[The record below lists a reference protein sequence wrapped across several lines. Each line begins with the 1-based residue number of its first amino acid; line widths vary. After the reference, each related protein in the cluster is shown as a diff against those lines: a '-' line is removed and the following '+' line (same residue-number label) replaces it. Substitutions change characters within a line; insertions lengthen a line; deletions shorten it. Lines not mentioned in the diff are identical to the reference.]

1 MTTIKLIGP
10 DGNDISNNNITF
22 NSDHF
27 TEIDTNYISFSG
39 ELALTTTNSKYSS
52 SKKVQS
58 IEVLDENN
66 NKLGELDTTN
76 IKFNKSKK
84 TIIPFNFGD
93 TYSGNNAKKIKISM
107 GSDGIGVYKFD
118 ISACNTN
125 ISHIVPNNRRWVKN
139 KTQTFT
145 FDSAMQLSDCPRPNV
160 EGMNKYLGNGSAYVI
175 MEPNDLSYLNNIYFE
190 YTATDDNNSV
200 TPDFTYVIYGSD
212 SQTDFNEIV
221 YTQGVTSS
229 LLNEERALV
238 EYPKPFNYYKLVIY
252 SVSTNNITLSKINP
266 TFSTFSIVT
275 GMDALNRDQKQ
286 HFEHFSNKREN
297 INELIVPGIITLLF
311 ISVLSLRK

>member
-1 MTTIKLIGP
+1 MTTIINDP
-10 DGNDISNNNITF
+10 DGNNITNNNITF

-39 ELALTTTNSKYSS
+39 ELSLTTTNSKYSS
-52 SKKVQS
+52 SNKVKS

-76 IKFNKSKK
+76 IKFKKSKK

-93 TYSGNNAKKIKISM
+93 TYSGNSAKKIKIGM

-125 ISHIVPNNRRWVKN
+125 ISHIVPNNRQWVKN

-145 FDSAMQLSDCPRPNV
+145 FDSAMPLSDCPIPNV
-160 EGMNKYLGNGSAYVI
+160 DGMNKYLGNGSAYVI
-175 MEPNDLSYLNNIYFE
+175 MKPENLSYLDNIEFG
-190 YTATDDNNSV
+190 YTANNNSII
-200 TPDFTYVIYGSD
+200 PDFTYIIYGSD
-212 SQTDFNEIV
+212 SKIDFNEIV
-221 YTQGVTSS
+221 YTSS
-229 LLNEERALV
+229 SAQNKSID
-238 EYPKPFNYYKLVIY
+238 YPKPFNYYKLVIT
-252 SVSTNNITLSKINP
+252 SVSTNNITLSNITP
-266 TFSTFSIVT
+266 TFTQFSIDT
-275 GMDALNRDQKQ
+275 GLNALNRDQKQ
-286 HFEHFSNKREN
+286 HFEHFSNRREN

>member
-1 MTTIKLIGP
+1 MTIIINDP
-10 DGNDISNNNITF
+10 DDNDITNNNITF

-39 ELALTTTNSKYSS
+39 ELSLTTVNSRYSS
-52 SKKVQS
+52 SKKVKS

-76 IKFNKSKK
+76 IKFKKSKK

-93 TYSGNNAKKIKISM
+93 TYSGNNAKKIKINI

-125 ISHIVPNNRRWVKN
+125 ISHIVPNNTRWVKN

-145 FDSAMQLSDCPRPNV
+145 FDSAMPLSDCPRPNV
-160 EGMNKYLGNGSAYVI
+160 NGMNKYLGNGSAYVI
-175 MEPNDLSYLNNIYFE
+175 MEQNELSYLNKIEFE
-190 YTATDDNNSV
+190 YTATDNNNYIN
-200 TPDFTYVIYGSD
+200 PDFTYIIYGSD
-212 SQTDFNEIV
+212 SKIDFNEIV
-221 YTQGVTSS
+221 YTQDVRSGSVQESS
-229 LLNEERALV
+229 LV
-238 EYPKPFNYYKLVIY
+238 EYPKPFNYYKLVIT
-252 SVSTNNITLSKINP
+252 SVSTNNITLSKITP
-266 TFSTFSIVT
+266 TFTQFSIDT
-275 GMDALNRDQKQ
+275 GLNALNRDQKQ
-286 HFEHFSNKREN
+286 HFEHFSNRREN

>member
-1 MTTIKLIGP
+1 MTIIINDP
-10 DGNDISNNNITF
+10 DGNNITNKITF

-39 ELALTTTNSKYSS
+39 ELSLTTMNGKDSS
-52 SKKVQS
+52 SKKVKS

-76 IKFNKSKK
+76 IEFKKSKK

-93 TYSGNNAKKIKISM
+93 TYSGNNAKKIKIDI
-107 GSDGIGVYKFD
+107 GNDGIGIYKFD

-145 FDSAMQLSDCPRPNV
+145 FDSAMPLSDCPIPNV
-160 EGMNKYLGNGSAYVI
+160 NGMNKYLGNGSAYVI
-175 MEPNDLSYLNNIYFE
+175 IEQNELSYLNNIMFE
-190 YTATDDNNSV
+190 YTSTENNNSI
-200 TPDFTYVIYGSD
+200 TPDFTYIIYGSD
-212 SQTDFNEIV
+212 GKIDFNEIV
-221 YTQGVTSS
+221 YTKDVTLGSGQEKAS
-229 LLNEERALV
+229 IK
-238 EYPKPFNYYKLVIY
+238 YPKPFNYYKLMIT
-252 SVSTNNITLSKINP
+252 SVSTNNITLSEITP
-266 TFSTFSIVT
+266 TFEFFSIGT
-275 GMDALNRDQKQ
+275 GMNALNRDQKQ
-286 HFEHFSNKREN
+286 HFEHFSNRREN
-297 INELIVPGIITLLF
+297 INELIVPGVITLLF

>member
-1 MTTIKLIGP
+1 MTTIINDP
-10 DGNDISNNNITF
+10 DDNEITNNNITF

-39 ELALTTTNSKYSS
+39 ELSLTTVNSRYSS
-52 SKKVQS
+52 SKKVKS

-76 IKFNKSKK
+76 IKFKKSKK

-93 TYSGNNAKKIKISM
+93 TYSGNNAKKIKISI

-145 FDSAMQLSDCPRPNV
+145 FDSAMPLSDCPRPNV
-160 EGMNKYLGNGSAYVI
+160 NGMNKYLGNGSAYVI
-175 MEPNDLSYLNNIYFE
+175 MEPTDLSYLNEIQF
-190 YTATDDNNSV
+190 TATDNNNSI
-200 TPDFTYVIYGSD
+200 TPDFTYIIYGSD
-212 SQTDFNEIV
+212 SKIDFNEIV
-221 YTQGVTSS
+221 YTQDVRSGSVQ
-229 LLNEERALV
+229 NESID
-238 EYPKPFNYYKLVIY
+238 YPKPFNYYKLMIT
-252 SVSTNNITLSKINP
+252 SVSTNNITLSKITP
-266 TFSTFSIVT
+266 KFTQFSIDT
-275 GMDALNRDQKQ
+275 GMNALNRDQKQ
-286 HFEHFSNKREN
+286 HFEHFSNRREN

>member
-1 MTTIKLIGP
+1 MTTIINDP
-10 DGNDISNNNITF
+10 DGNNITNNITF

-27 TEIDTNYISFSG
+27 TEIDTKYISFSG
-39 ELALTTTNSKYSS
+39 ELSLTTENSRYSS
-52 SKKVQS
+52 SKKVKS

-76 IKFNKSKK
+76 IKFKKSKK

-93 TYSGNNAKKIKISM
+93 TYSGNNAKKIKISI

-125 ISHIVPNNRRWVKN
+125 ISHIVPNNARWVKN

-145 FDSAMQLSDCPRPNV
+145 FDSAMPLSDCPRPNV
-160 EGMNKYLGNGSAYVI
+160 NGMNKYLGNGSAYVI
-175 MEPNDLSYLNNIYFE
+175 MEQNELSYLNNIEFE
-190 YTATDDNNSV
+190 YTSTENNNSI
-200 TPDFTYVIYGSD
+200 TPDFTYIIYGSD
-212 SQTDFNEIV
+212 SKIDFNEIV
-221 YTQGVTSS
+221 FTQDVTSGLVRES
-229 LLNEERALV
+229 ALV
-238 EYPKPFNYYKLVIY
+238 EYPKPFNYYKLMIT
-252 SVSTNNITLSKINP
+252 SVSTNNITLSKITP
-266 TFSTFSIVT
+266 TFSTFSIDT
-275 GMDALNRDQKQ
+275 GMNALNRDQKQ
-286 HFEHFSNKREN
+286 HFEHFSNKRDN

>member
-1 MTTIKLIGP
+1 MTTIINDP
-10 DGNDISNNNITF
+10 DDNDITNITF

-39 ELALTTTNSKYSS
+39 ELSLTTVNSRYSS
-52 SKKVQS
+52 SKKVKS

-76 IKFNKSKK
+76 IKFKKSKK

-93 TYSGNNAKKIKISM
+93 TYSGNNAKKIKISI

-145 FDSAMQLSDCPRPNV
+145 FDSAMPLSDCPRPNV
-160 EGMNKYLGNGSAYVI
+160 NGMNKYLGNGSAYVI
-175 MEPNDLSYLNNIYFE
+175 MEPTDLSYLNEIQF
-190 YTATDDNNSV
+190 TATDNNNSI
-200 TPDFTYVIYGSD
+200 TPDFTYIIYGSD
-212 SQTDFNEIV
+212 SKIDFNEIV
-221 YTQGVTSS
+221 YTQDVRSGSVQ
-229 LLNEERALV
+229 NESID
-238 EYPKPFNYYKLVIY
+238 YPKPFNYYKLVIT
-252 SVSTNNITLSKINP
+252 SVSTNNITLSKITP
-266 TFSTFSIVT
+266 IFTQFSIDT
-275 GMDALNRDQKQ
+275 GMNALNRDQKQ
-286 HFEHFSNKREN
+286 HFEHFSNRREN